1 MWWKQAQRQGEGRAT
16 LRITLMCI
24 AQGQISSNQ
33 ICNFL
38 RATTGS
44 NASFPPEWLQLQ
56 LSKFDLPY
64 LTLDVANLRLTL
76 VRPAL
81 RNPSLAAP
89 SA

>member
-1 MWWKQAQRQGEGRAT
+1 MPN
-16 LRITLMCI
+16 II
-24 AQGQISSNQ
+24 NQ

-38 RATTGS
+38 RATMGS
-44 NASFPPEWLQLQ
+44 NASFPHELLQLQ

>member
-1 MWWKQAQRQGEGRAT
+1 MKTRPN
-16 LRITLMCI
+16 II
-24 AQGQISSNQ
+24 KSNLH
-33 ICNFL
+33 FL
-38 RATTGS
+38 RATMGS

-81 RNPSLAAP
+81 
-89 SA
+89 